1 MKPQVLTS
9 QPTTEGAGVRI
20 RRAIGTQQLRNL
32 DPFLMLDYFDSDRSA
47 DYLAGF
53 PSHPH
58 RGFITFTYML
68 DGRMEHQ
75 DSMGHKGVI
84 GPGDAQWMK
93 AARGVIHSEMPS
105 QIEGRMAGFQLWI
118 NLPSHLKL
126 SDPDYQEVTAAQIPV
141 IDAKGA
147 KVKVVAGAY
156 EETQGAVQD
165 PVTDVCFWDV
175 DLDPVASFGA
185 SVDAGRVGFVFV
197 YDGGLRVADQTLTKG
212 QMAWGLV
219 STTEVKAGAGG
230 ARFIVVS
237 GQPIGE
243 SIVQAG
249 PFVMNS
255 EQEIRQAIVDY
266 QRGRLT
272 V

>member
-93 AARGVIHSEMPS
+93 AARVSS
-105 QIEGRMAGFQLWI
+105 CLGRW
-118 NLPSHLKL
+118 S
-126 SDPDYQEVTAAQIPV
+126 V
-141 IDAKGA
+141 A
-147 KVKVVAGAY
+147 KVHMTHDTSIVYKV
-156 EETQGAVQD
+156 
-165 PVTDVCFWDV
+165 
-175 DLDPVASFGA
+175 
-185 SVDAGRVGFVFV
+185 
-197 YDGGLRVADQTLTKG
+197 
-212 QMAWGLV
+212 
-219 STTEVKAGAGG
+219 
-230 ARFIVVS
+230 ARFSPPRIETMACSVVK
-237 GQPIGE
+237 
-243 SIVQAG
+243 
-249 PFVMNS
+249 
-255 EQEIRQAIVDY
+255 
-266 QRGRLT
+266 
-272 V
+272 